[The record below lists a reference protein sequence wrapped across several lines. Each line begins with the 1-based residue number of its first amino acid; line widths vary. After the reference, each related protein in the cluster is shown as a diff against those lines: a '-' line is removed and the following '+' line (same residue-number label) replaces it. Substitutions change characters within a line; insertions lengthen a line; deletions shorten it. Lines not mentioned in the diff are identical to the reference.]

1 MIPDNGIITRDTPE
15 YRILQDMLR
24 HVERIA
30 DTLMTE
36 VAPALSGERYL
47 TTEQVMSQLHISRR
61 ALQTY
66 RDKGLIPYTSL
77 GKVLLYP
84 ESKINEVLER
94 NYYDPMRYFSYRA
107 GLMTGSKF
115 YAVFSFENLHLH
127 NLLFFPIFVVV
138 LKIR

>member
-1 MIPDNGIITRDTPE
+1 MEDRKVMIPDNGIITRDTPE
-15 YRILQDMLR
+15 YRVLQDMLR

-94 NYYDPMRYFSYRA
+94 NYYDPMR
-107 GLMTGSKF
+107 
-115 YAVFSFENLHLH
+115 
-127 NLLFFPIFVVV
+127 
-138 LKIR
+138 

>member
-47 TTEQVMSQLHISRR
+47 TTEQVMSQLH
-61 ALQTY
+61 
-66 RDKGLIPYTSL
+66 
-77 GKVLLYP
+77 
-84 ESKINEVLER
+84 
-94 NYYDPMRYFSYRA
+94 
-107 GLMTGSKF
+107 
-115 YAVFSFENLHLH
+115 
-127 NLLFFPIFVVV
+127 
-138 LKIR
+138 

>member
-66 RDKGLIPYTSL
+66 RDIHLL
-77 GKVLLYP
+77 GKFLFIPSPRLT
-84 ESKINEVLER
+84 KCWNETTTI
-94 NYYDPMRYFSYRA
+94 P
-107 GLMTGSKF
+107 
-115 YAVFSFENLHLH
+115 
-127 NLLFFPIFVVV
+127 
-138 LKIR
+138 